1 MPNLLPDW
9 TLTLPWDLGDFNT
22 RAAGRLIWSIFL
34 TIVGIAIVIT
44 MIKQPGVKRPFP
56 SWVGY
61 LLFPVIIV
69 GTLVLGTLVP
79 SLQRTIILAGI
90 GVLVAHL
97 LLMVASR
104 KPRDMTEEPATWA
117 ECILGAVGVFAMMA
131 LAYAIVPHEWLT
143 FANADLEWGDSSK
156 FVFTSNDDILG
167 LIPVH
172 YPFALDYPALRDIVV
187 TLIYVVFLG
196 LNLKLFVM
204 WQQRNE
210 VPAEAE
216 EGPEKRSRFGRPLRA
231 MRRRGTPEPVA
242 EPVTAAA
249 APAEGS

>member
-9 TLTLPWDLGDFNT
+9 TLTLPWDLGDWNV
-22 RAAGRLIWSIFL
+22 RASGRLIWSIFL
-34 TIVGIAIVIT
+34 TIVGIAIVVT
-44 MIKQPGVKRPFP
+44 MIKQPNVKRPFP
-56 SWVGY
+56 NWVGY

-69 GTLVLGTLVP
+69 GTLVLGALIP

-90 GVLVAHL
+90 AVLTVHL
-97 LLMVASR
+97 MLMVASR
-104 KPRDMTEEPATWA
+104 KERDYTEDPATWA
-117 ECILGAVGVFAMMA
+117 ECILGAVGAFALMT

-156 FVFTSNDDILG
+156 FVFTSDMDILG
-167 LIPVH
+167 FIPIH

-210 VPAEAE
+210 VPAETDEAA
-216 EGPEKRSRFGRPLRA
+216 PSKLSRFGRPLRA
-231 MRRRGTPEPVA
+231 MRRKGDVA
-242 EPVTAAA
+242 EPATAAA
-249 APAEGS
+249 APAEGA